1 SSCRRA
7 SCSAGRAAMSPTAMR
22 RSSSREMRLEI
33 VITTPSCRRLAGV
46 VGGARPDLLA
56 LVLLDVFEAIH
67 DATAELD
74 EARAFARPAAA
85 LKGAG
90 ADVPARGQ
98 VDLVEVFRS
107 HLFLLRFWSKTCG
120 DDGRGRG
127 RSRGGAREEIREECS
142 PSGQNEKGRPE

>member
-1 SSCRRA
+1 SW
-7 SCSAGRAAMSPTAMR
+7 
-22 RSSSREMRLEI
+22 RSSSPP
-33 VITTPSCRRLAGV
+33 PSCRRFAGV

-74 EARAFARPAAA
+74 EARAFARPAPA
-85 LKGAG
+85 LKRAV
-90 ADVPARGQ
+90 ADVPARSQ

-142 PSGQNEKGRPE
+142 PSGQKPKRPPRRTA